1 MIKLNSSKIGK
12 NSSKIDIN
20 VKDKSIKQINAKS
33 KLNLRL
39 IKNEIFKVYL

>member
-1 MIKLNSSKIGK
+1 MENNIQFMVKLNSSKIG
-12 NSSKIDIN
+12 IN

-33 KLNLRL
+33 KLNLRS